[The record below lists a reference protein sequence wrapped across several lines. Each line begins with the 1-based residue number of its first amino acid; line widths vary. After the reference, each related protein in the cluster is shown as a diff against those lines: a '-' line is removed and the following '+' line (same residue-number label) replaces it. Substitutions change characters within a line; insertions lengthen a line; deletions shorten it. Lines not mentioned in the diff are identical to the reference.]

1 MAFAH
6 DVAPANMEQMIILE
20 ESVEQRVSKL
30 LLSLVKVEK
39 ENNSKLATKGKHSTK
54 HKDMY
59 RKVLEYKMASSRGND
74 QSNGKSDHDVSPPY
88 RIFSLLKALHNLS
101 K

>member
-6 DVAPANMEQMIILE
+6 DVAPANKEQMITLE

-39 ENNSKLATKGKHSTK
+39 ENNSKLATEEKHSTK

-59 RKVLEYKMASSRGND
+59 RKVLEYKMTSSRGND
-74 QSNGKSDHDVSPPY
+74 QPNGKSDHDVSPPY